1 MEYINKILEL
11 YYEINSIY
19 KRLYELEL
27 NEKKDSIEFL
37 ELVNVLKERI
47 EKEKELFDLFYNNL
61 DENLSCSV
69 LDDGEPFAKR
79 INDYMSF
86 YETLNIPIYEDD
98 SEEIIIDKRYDMQYA
113 KLYKS
118 CSRNIFLVYLSFLQ
132 EYIDMDDF
140 NSLRSNMLSF
150 KYYNSF
156 INHDVEEC
164 LMDSNFQ
171 VSKVNYVNL
180 YFVAETLGIDI
191 NMCDKVILDCFKDT
205 VEVTVNQILSINDSD
220 YSDNNKKAIS
230 INNQSMLRAGLSLM
244 SKSDYDK
251 NKDWI
256 FDLINNLTNDNNSMV
271 VNIINSIVNNM
282 NKDKGRVRKIS
293 LRPFKD

>member
-27 NEKKDSIEFL
+27 NGKKDSIEFL

-98 SEEIIIDKRYDMQYA
+98 SEDVIIDKRYDMQCA

-132 EYIDMDDF
+132 EYIDMDNF

-164 LMDSNFQ
+164 LMDSNFE
-171 VSKVNYVNL
+171 VAKVNYVNL

-256 FDLINNLTNDNNSMV
+256 FDLINNLTNDNNSMG
-271 VNIINSIVNNM
+271 VNIINSIINNM